1 MKSLS
6 NHILVLNAQ
15 IAALRF
21 LRSGAA
27 SAELAQIAV
36 ARERD
41 LMEELEKLREQ
52 EKSQGELTLH
62 QDAA

>member
-6 NHILVLNAQ
+6 NHILVLDAQ

-36 ARERD
+36 ARERA
-41 LMEELEKLREQ
+41 LLEEKKKFEETEAKQ
-52 EKSQGELTLH
+52 SELTLH
-62 QDAA
+62 SEAA